1 MELFVL
7 GAAPSR
13 GDQRHGRDE
22 RIRNSSKVTC
32 ATAGAE
38 TGIGDLEPQQRYP
51 FTSNNL
57 RPLTVQTG
65 SRLLDIGYRIS
76 GMGFS
81 LLT

>member
-22 RIRNSSKVTC
+22 RIRNFKVTC
-32 ATAGAE
+32 ATVGAE
-38 TGIGDLEPQQRYP
+38 TGIDDLEPQQRYP

-57 RPLTVQTG
+57 HPLTVHTC
-65 SRLLDIGYRIS
+65 SRLLAIGYRVF
-76 GMGFS
+76 GVGFS